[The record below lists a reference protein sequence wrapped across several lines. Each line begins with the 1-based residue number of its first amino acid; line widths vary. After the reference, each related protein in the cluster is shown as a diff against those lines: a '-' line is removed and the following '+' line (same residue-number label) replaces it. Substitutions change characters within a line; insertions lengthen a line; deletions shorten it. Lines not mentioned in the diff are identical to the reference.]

1 MQSSRFFLSS
11 IHSIILDFLPHKR
24 KGSERRIID
33 SFKRTSHHPKVMK
46 NDGLGKMRKE
56 ETKNYYYFDP
66 ERQSSKSH
74 RHAESC
80 LGNSEDNAR
89 QEQRNQERKT
99 RPWNSLKS

>member
-1 MQSSRFFLSS
+1 
-11 IHSIILDFLPHKR
+11 
-24 KGSERRIID
+24 
-33 SFKRTSHHPKVMK
+33 MK

-80 LGNSEDNAR
+80 LGNSEDNAK
-89 QEQRNQERKT
+89 QDNETKKGKQDHGT
-99 RPWNSLKS
+99 H

>member
-1 MQSSRFFLSS
+1 MQSSRFFSPLSIPSFS
-11 IHSIILDFLPHKR
+11 IFFLDKR

-46 NDGLGKMRKE
+46 NNGLGKMRKE

-89 QEQRNQERKT
+89 QEQ
-99 RPWNSLKS
+99 